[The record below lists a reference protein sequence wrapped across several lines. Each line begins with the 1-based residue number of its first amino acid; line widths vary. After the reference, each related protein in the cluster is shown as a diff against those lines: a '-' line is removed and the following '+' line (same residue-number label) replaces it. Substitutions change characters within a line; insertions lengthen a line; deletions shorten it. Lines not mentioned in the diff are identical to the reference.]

1 MNDRNKSLAASIG
14 LIIGCVIW
22 GASFYQMKDAMA
34 YIQPL
39 PFVAV
44 RMFGGALIV
53 GALALFLGKNLLSH
67 LKEGFITGIFLS
79 LILISQTVGLKLT
92 SASNSG
98 FITGMFIVTVPL
110 FSLLM
115 YKEKTSILKSI
126 AIGVNL
132 IGLWF
137 LTGGLT
143 YINAGDMWTI
153 FTAIVC
159 GIQIVYLS
167 KIMKQSEIDAL
178 VLCFQMFFVTALV
191 SFIVS
196 LILGQPF
203 EFGSKGNIIR
213 IIYLIAFP
221 TSLSFVLQMIA
232 QKYISTIRASLLLT
246 TEPISAALFAWTLG
260 GEKYIPIA
268 AFGGF
273 LMVAGM
279 FISEIPEKKK

>member
-159 GIQIVYLS
+159 GIQIVISLS
-167 KIMKQSEIDAL
+167 CSTGQGESLEPNMANFWRDIFNHVENRGIRIFAPE
-178 VLCFQMFFVTALV
+178 TPTV
-191 SFIVS
+191 SFSVLWGVS
-196 LILGQPF
+196 DDGMPYIKSVAWQGTNTGFDLSNI
-203 EFGSKGNIIR
+203 GS
-213 IIYLIAFP
+213 YTA
-221 TSLSFVLQMIA
+221 
-232 QKYISTIRASLLLT
+232 
-246 TEPISAALFAWTLG
+246 EP
-260 GEKYIPIA
+260 KP
-268 AFGGF
+268 
-273 LMVAGM
+273 
-279 FISEIPEKKK
+279 